1 LYDIIFCTLP
11 VAAIDQIYSAP
22 PLLKGIVQSAGFKA
36 RTVDFSMDLFNFC
49 DRNLD
54 QFSDIQNHFIS
65 NDTELTIK
73 QQAILNQWYDHVIK
87 TIKSMDT
94 KYIGFSVF
102 SYWTHVATI
111 EILKRL
117 NELGMTD
124 RVVLGGR
131 GLKTTTNDKAL
142 ASLPNRN
149 INDSIEWF
157 ADVLKRKGLIK
168 HTIIG
173 DGENSI
179 VEFLKTN
186 IISQQNYVAQGFD
199 FPYPNYDDYNF
210 DNYMWANGE
219 QSLQVIGSKG
229 CVRDCDFCD
238 VKVQFGNYQ
247 FKDGTQL
254 ANEMIHLQKQF
265 GINKFALVDSLSNG
279 SMKHFLQF
287 INRLS
292 EHNLSY
298 TTPPISWNG
307 QYICKEYKDS
317 EKTDIYYKKLKA
329 SGAEGLTIGAE
340 SGSNYVL
347 ENMNKKTTVE
357 ALFSELEKFREN
369 NITCVLL
376 TFPGHWSERPED
388 FVEHCEMLINLV
400 PYVRSGTVSGIS
412 LGESF
417 QLLHETPSWNN
428 PTVIKHKEYFGRV
441 WVASTNTGNTLK
453 TRVKRKLA
461 TEKLAAILRLPT
473 FDDTANL
480 LSEYNFIKDRQD
492 EINQFFKKHGT
503 VDANGIQDID
513 VFVDELI
520 NSKNDLEI
528 KMEIEVSS
536 TETDPGILVKLND
549 TVLENKLI
557 PAGLQQLTFTVSK
570 DNLDRNNLFSIELL
584 NKLPTDTMV
593 DQSGQIIKDKFI
605 VIKSLYI
612 DNCDILKDFD
622 FFNREFYT
630 VRDGIVEN
638 PNTGLWFNGQSLNLK
653 FQAPFKIWYSQ
664 HSDKNL
670 NSSWLK
676 DKNDQVKNRSQV
688 YYDKLLHLLETLEL

>member
-1 LYDIIFCTLP
+1 M
-11 VAAIDQIYSAP
+11 
-22 PLLKGIVQSAGFKA
+22 QSAGFKSK
-36 RTVDFSMDLFNFC
+36 TVDFSMDLFNFC
-49 DRNLD
+49 GRRVE
-54 QFSDIQNHFIS
+54 QFSTIQNYFIS
-65 NDTELTIK
+65 SDTELTTE
-73 QQAILNQWYDHVIK
+73 QQTILNQWYDHVIE
-87 TIKSMDT
+87 TIKSVNT
-94 KYIGFSVF
+94 KYVSFSVF

-111 EILKRL
+111 EILKKL
-117 NELGMTD
+117 NNLGMTD

-142 ASLPNRN
+142 TLLPNRN

-157 ADVLKRKGLIK
+157 ADVLKRKGLVK
-168 HTIIG
+168 HAIIG

-199 FPYPNYDDYNF
+199 FPYPDYEDYNF
-210 DNYMWANGE
+210 NNYMWVNGE

-292 EHNLSY
+292 DHNLSNVS
-298 TTPPISWNG
+298 PPISWNG
-307 QYICKEYKDS
+307 QYICKEYTDS
-317 EKTDIYYKKLKA
+317 EKTNIYYKKLKA

-357 ALFSELEKFREN
+357 ALFFELEKFREN

-388 FVEHCEMLINLV
+388 FVEHCKMLIDLV
-400 PYVRSGTVSGIS
+400 PYARSGTVSGIS

-428 PTVIKHKEYFGRV
+428 PTVIKHKEYFSRV

-453 TRVKRKLA
+453 TRIKRKLA

-503 VDANGIQDID
+503 VDVNGIQDID
-513 VFVDELI
+513 VFVDKLI

-549 TVLENKLI
+549 TVLENKLT
-557 PAGLQQLTFTVSK
+557 PAGLQQLTFIVSK
-570 DNLDRNNLFSIELL
+570 DDLANENTFTIAMS
-584 NKLPTDTMV
+584 NKLPTDTIV
-593 DQSGQIIKDKFI
+593 DQLGNIVKDKFI

-612 DNCDILKDFD
+612 DNCDVLTDFD
-622 FFNREFYT
+622 FFNQHFYS
-630 VRDGIVEN
+630 VNAGITES
-638 PNTGLWFNGQSLNLK
+638 PKHGLWFDKQTLNLK
-653 FQAPFKIWYSQ
+653 FQTPFKIWYSQ
-664 HSDKNL
+664 NSDKNL
-670 NSSWLK
+670 NSNWLK
-676 DKNDQVKNRSQV
+676 DKNDQVKNQSQFYYDKF
-688 YYDKLLHLLETLEL
+688 YYDKLLNLLETLEL